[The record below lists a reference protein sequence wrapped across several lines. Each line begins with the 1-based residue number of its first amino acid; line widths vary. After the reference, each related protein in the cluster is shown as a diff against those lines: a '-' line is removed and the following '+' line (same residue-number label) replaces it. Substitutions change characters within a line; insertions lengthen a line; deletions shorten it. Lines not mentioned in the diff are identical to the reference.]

1 MHPPSPPPF
10 PSSADPRGA
19 VPPPGKPPASRGLSG
34 CAIAAIIGAVALFFG
49 MFVIAI
55 LAAIAVPAYH
65 DYLGRSRVH
74 QAYATG
80 LTLQPQIDELRAQ
93 SGRCPGNVELGYGDD
108 ATIDLGGSEGA
119 TGGSR
124 ASLTVGA
131 LESGECFIELRFEGV
146 SDKIDGRTLV
156 FQSGA
161 DGWHCLAGTLED
173 PQRPVA
179 CRRGMTS
186 TP

>member
-1 MHPPSPPPF
+1 MQQPPPF

-19 VPPPGKPPASRGLSG
+19 APPPGKPPARGLSG
-34 CAIAAIIGAVALFFG
+34 CAIAAIIGAAVLLVGVFL
-49 MFVIAI
+49 VAI

-65 DYLGRSRVH
+65 DYLGRSKVQ
-74 QAYATG
+74 QAYIVALG
-80 LTLQPQIDELRAQ
+80 LQPQIEELRAQ
-93 SGRCPGNVELGYGDD
+93 SGRCPGNDEIGYGED
-108 ATIDLGGSEGA
+108 ATIDLGGSDGA

-124 ASLTVGA
+124 AWLTAGA
-131 LESGECFIELRFEGV
+131 LDSGECVIELRFEGV

-156 FQSGA
+156 FESDA

-173 PQRPVA
+173 AQRPTA
-179 CRRGMTS
+179 CRRATTS